1 MLQATIINS
10 FQVLSI
16 IGSLIL
22 IAAIIALTQL
32 FILNRKEKR
41 KKIRRNFEITI
52 EDMIKANEANR
63 FKKNKQ
69 DEQQDIIERC
79 EIEKENTKT
88 TKNENLEIARDD
100 YWQNKYYN
108 KRKPALTREE
118 KIKKGKDYE
127 YKCKRLFESKDYKV
141 YPNGFLN
148 GKNDDGID
156 LICYKEKEALIVQC
170 KNWINP
176 PKQDDIKIFI
186 ANADLFLKKNNHKFK
201 NKNIRK
207 IFITSCNKKD
217 YGVEKFLESYNEQN
231 EIKVE
236 YVVFAA

>member
-1 MLQATIINS
+1 M
-10 FQVLSI
+10 
-16 IGSLIL
+16 

-63 FKKNKQ
+63 FKKIKNPGSITKELDQ
-69 DEQQDIIERC
+69 ILEKIKKDEQQDIIERC

-156 LICYKEKEALIVQC
+156 LICYKEKEALLVQC

-207 IFITSCNKKD
+207 IFVTSCNKKD

>member
-1 MLQATIINS
+1 MIFFLMLI
-10 FQVLSI
+10 V
-16 IGSLIL
+16 
-22 IAAIIALTQL
+22 AIIIIA
-32 FILNRKEKR
+32 FIHSSRINKEEEERRKLKR
-41 KKIRRNFEITI
+41 FFEITI
-52 EDMIKANEANR
+52 EDKIKASKINELN
-63 FKKNKQ
+63 KIKNIAK
-69 DEQQDIIERC
+69 EQQNRTEYY
-79 EIEKENTKT
+79 KVNKT
-88 TKNENLEIARDD
+88 TKEDELEKARDD

-108 KRKPALTREE
+108 KRKPALTKEE

-127 YKCKRLFESKDYKV
+127 YKCKCLFESKDYKV

-156 LICYKEKEALIVQC
+156 LICYKEKEALLVQC

-207 IFITSCNKKD
+207 IFITSYNKKD

-231 EIKVE
+231 DIKVE
-236 YVVFAA
+236 YIVFAA

>member
-1 MLQATIINS
+1 MENIMQIL
-10 FQVLSI
+10 LI
-16 IGSLIL
+16 IGTFIL
-22 IAAIIALTQL
+22 VIMIIA
-32 FILNRKEKR
+32 FIHSLRINKEEEERSKTKR
-41 KKIRRNFEITI
+41 IFEITI
-52 EDMIKANEANR
+52 EDIIKADEINKLDKIRNR
-63 FKKNKQ
+63 AK
-69 DEQQDIIERC
+69 EQQDMPEYYK
-79 EIEKENTKT
+79 IEKENTKT
-88 TKNENLEIARDD
+88 TKNENLEKERDD

-108 KRKPALTREE
+108 KRKPALTKEE

-127 YKCKRLFESKDYKV
+127 YKCKCLFESKDYKV

-156 LICYKEKEALIVQC
+156 LICYKEKEALLVQC

-207 IFITSCNKKD
+207 IFITSYNKKD

-231 EIKVE
+231 DIKVE